1 MKQNINIRVYMKK
14 QRYGFDSFMFFLCGD
29 NILYGNKKKR
39 CMAIIMTA
47 LILSFSTGCMHDDP
61 TIEKSEALM
70 ASQIKENSD
79 ILAEKQKQRIR
90 SLEILNKKKIDIQPV
105 LPQYNALEDHNISLS
120 MVDES
125 LETVLYLIAD
135 TVGMNLILDPQIRSQ
150 QNRVTLNFQDV
161 PAKTVLTELTNQFN
175 LDYTIDGN
183 IIRINTTAEQFFSLN
198 FLDTNVQLAFS
209 VGGDVLGSGGEEN
222 VSGLSGSITMQGTS
236 AEQSNPYTILLE
248 MLKTIKS
255 ENGTLSINQ
264 LSGSLYIKDKPSIV
278 KTAGK
283 IIHQFKEML
292 SRQVLIEARIIEVT
306 LSSGFEYGIDWSLL
320 EADIDVDSI
329 QLSQAAWDLTTGL
342 VLQGYNSSFTFNSVI
357 SALKTFGDVK
367 IVSNPTLRVKH
378 GKSALI
384 SVGDSIAYKKSVTVT
399 TETTDAGITESTE
412 VEVSTVFDGLL
423 LGVIPFIEE
432 YGKINLLI
440 NPVKSDVDTQSIE
453 KPENVGGGVTISLP
467 KIGIK
472 EISTTISIN
481 DGDTIVLGGLIS
493 KENVKKDKDVPGIS
507 RIPVLGYFFKNNYI
521 AEERKEL
528 VIILNVTVI

>member
-1 MKQNINIRVYMKK
+1 
-14 QRYGFDSFMFFLCGD
+14 
-29 NILYGNKKKR
+29 
-39 CMAIIMTA
+39 
-47 LILSFSTGCMHDDP
+47 
-61 TIEKSEALM
+61 
-70 ASQIKENSD
+70 
-79 ILAEKQKQRIR
+79 
-90 SLEILNKKKIDIQPV
+90 
-105 LPQYNALEDHNISLS
+105 
-120 MVDES
+120 
-125 LETVLYLIAD
+125 
-135 TVGMNLILDPQIRSQ
+135 
-150 QNRVTLNFQDV
+150 
-161 PAKTVLTELTNQFN
+161 
-175 LDYTIDGN
+175 
-183 IIRINTTAEQFFSLN
+183 
-198 FLDTNVQLAFS
+198 
-209 VGGDVLGSGGEEN
+209 
-222 VSGLSGSITMQGTS
+222 MQGTS

-399 TETTDAGITESTE
+399 TETTDAGTTESTE